1 MNARP
6 LATVARTAIALAHSP
21 GSGPDSASASRR
33 QMLRTTARA
42 LGAGGTLLAAGLLG
56 GCGFRLR
63 QAPSFAFRTLMATL
77 PATSPLRRELRTA
90 LVSAGITVVDASLP
104 PPSPQPGG
112 AVATSAALQLPGDDA
127 GFAAAPTRPTPPV
140 PPPQADAVLDILA
153 DQREKS
159 VVGSTAAG
167 QVREFQLRLRFRFK
181 LSTPKGKELIPE
193 SEILLQR
200 DISYSES
207 IALSKQEE
215 EAELYR
221 DMQTDVVQQVLRRL
235 AAVRSL

>member
-6 LATVARTAIALAHSP
+6 SAAAIALAAS
-21 GSGPDSASASRR
+21 SLTSSPDSPDRSVVSRR
-33 QMLRTTARA
+33 QVLRTTARA

-63 QAPSFAFRTLMATL
+63 QAPSFAFTTLMATL

-90 LVSAGITVVDASLP
+90 LVSSGITVVDASSP
-104 PPSPQPGG
+104 PPPQPVG
-112 AVATSAALQLPGDDA
+112 AVPAQ
-127 GFAAAPTRPTPPV
+127 PV

>member
-1 MNARP
+1 MNARS

-42 LGAGGTLLAAGLLG
+42 LGAGGTLLAAGALG

-63 QAPSFAFRTLMATL
+63 QAPSFAFTTLMATL

-104 PPSPQPGG
+104 PPPPGG

-140 PPPQADAVLDILA
+140 PPPQADAVLDILT

>member
-1 MNARP
+1 MRDRP
-6 LATVARTAIALAHSP
+6 PCRRVLIGATLAAAALA
-21 GSGPDSASASRR
+21 
-33 QMLRTTARA
+33 
-42 LGAGGTLLAAGLLG
+42 
-56 GCGFRLR
+56 GCGF
-63 QAPSFAFRTLMATL
+63 Q
-77 PATSPLRRELRTA
+77 LRRPPELQLKRVALTGLDAYSPMGEELRRQ
-90 LVSAGITVVDASLP
+90 LRASP
-104 PPSPQPGG
+104 G
-112 AVATSAALQLPGDDA
+112 AVVVE
-127 GFAAAPTRPTPPV
+127 APA
-140 PPPQADAVLDILA
+140 QADMVLAVLEDA
-153 DQREKS
+153 REQ
-159 VVGSTAAG
+159 VVVASTAAG

>member
-6 LATVARTAIALAHSP
+6 FAATVALTASSLA
-21 GSGPDSASASRR
+21 GAPDSPDRPVVSRR
-33 QMLRTTARA
+33 QVLRTTARV
-42 LGAGGTLLAAGLLG
+42 LGAGGTLLAAGALG

-63 QAPSFAFRTLMATL
+63 QAPSFAFTTLMATL

-90 LVSAGITVVDASLP
+90 LVSSGITVVDASLP
-104 PPSPQPGG
+104 PPPPQPGG
-112 AVATSAALQLPGDDA
+112 AVPAQP
-127 GFAAAPTRPTPPV
+127 AP
-140 PPPQADAVLDILA
+140 PPPQVDAVLDILT

>member
-6 LATVARTAIALAHSP
+6 SAAAIALAAS
-21 GSGPDSASASRR
+21 SLASSPDSPDLSVVSRR
-33 QMLRTTARA
+33 QVLRTTARV
-42 LGAGGTLLAAGLLG
+42 LGGGGALLAAGALV

-104 PPSPQPGG
+104 PPPPQPGG
-112 AVATSAALQLPGDDA
+112 AVPAQP
-127 GFAAAPTRPTPPV
+127 AP

>member
-1 MNARP
+1 MTARP
-6 LATVARTAIALAHSP
+6 PATVARTTAIALAHSP

-33 QMLRTTARA
+33 QVLRTTARV

-63 QAPSFAFRTLMATL
+63 QAPSFAFTTLMATL

-90 LVSAGITVVDASLP
+90 LVSSGITVVDAALP
-104 PPSPQPGG
+104 PPPPQPGG
-112 AVATSAALQLPGDDA
+112 AMPAQP
-127 GFAAAPTRPTPPV
+127 APQ
-140 PPPQADAVLDILA
+140 PPQADAVLDILA

>member
-6 LATVARTAIALAHSP
+6 SAAAIALAAS
-21 GSGPDSASASRR
+21 SLTSSPDSPDRPVVSRR
-33 QMLRTTARA
+33 QVLRTTARV
-42 LGAGGTLLAAGLLG
+42 LGAGGTLLAAGALG

-63 QAPSFAFRTLMATL
+63 QAPSFAFKTLMATL

-90 LVSAGITVVDASLP
+90 LVSSGITVVDASLP
-104 PPSPQPGG
+104 PPPPQSGG
-112 AVATSAALQLPGDDA
+112 AVPAQPA
-127 GFAAAPTRPTPPV
+127 
-140 PPPQADAVLDILA
+140 PPQPQVDAVLDILT

-167 QVREFQLRLRFRFK
+167 QVREFQLRLRFSFK

-193 SEILLQR
+193 SEILHQR

>member
-6 LATVARTAIALAHSP
+6 SAAAIALAAS
-21 GSGPDSASASRR
+21 SLTSSPDSPDRPVVSRR
-33 QMLRTTARA
+33 QVLRTTARV
-42 LGAGGTLLAAGLLG
+42 LGAGGTLLAAGALG

-63 QAPSFAFRTLMATL
+63 QAPSFAFTTLMATL

-104 PPSPQPGG
+104 PPPPQPGG

-140 PPPQADAVLDILA
+140 PPPQVDAVLDILT

-181 LSTPKGKELIPE
+181 LSTPRGKELIPE

>member
-6 LATVARTAIALAHSP
+6 PAAVARTAIALEDSS
-21 GSGPDSASASRR
+21 GGGPDSASASRR

-63 QAPSFAFRTLMATL
+63 QAPSFAFTTLMATL

-90 LVSAGITVVDASLP
+90 LVSAGITVVDASQP
-104 PPSPQPGG
+104 PPPQQGG
-112 AVATSAALQLPGDDA
+112 AVPAQP
-127 GFAAAPTRPTPPV
+127 AP

>member
-6 LATVARTAIALAHSP
+6 PATVARTTAIALAHSP

-42 LGAGGTLLAAGLLG
+42 LGAGGTLLAAGALG

-63 QAPSFAFRTLMATL
+63 QAPSFAFTTLMATL

-104 PPSPQPGG
+104 PPPPGG

-140 PPPQADAVLDILA
+140 PPPQADAVLDILT

>member
-1 MNARP
+1 MNACP
-6 LATVARTAIALAHSP
+6 SAAAIALAAS
-21 GSGPDSASASRR
+21 SLASSPDSPDRSVVSRR
-33 QMLRTTARA
+33 QVLRTTARA
-42 LGAGGTLLAAGLLG
+42 LGAGGTLLAAGALG

-90 LVSAGITVVDASLP
+90 LVSSGITVVDASLP
-104 PPSPQPGG
+104 PPPPQSGG
-112 AVATSAALQLPGDDA
+112 AVPAQPA
-127 GFAAAPTRPTPPV
+127 
-140 PPPQADAVLDILA
+140 PPQPQVDAVLDILT

>member
-6 LATVARTAIALAHSP
+6 SAAAIALAASSLTSSP
-21 GSGPDSASASRR
+21 GSPDRSVVSRR
-33 QMLRTTARA
+33 QVLHTTVRV
-42 LGAGGTLLAAGLLG
+42 LGGGGALLAAGALG

-90 LVSAGITVVDASLP
+90 LVSAGITVVDASP
-104 PPSPQPGG
+104 PPPPQQGG
-112 AVATSAALQLPGDDA
+112 AVPAQP
-127 GFAAAPTRPTPPV
+127 AP
-140 PPPQADAVLDILA
+140 PPPQADAVLDILT

-181 LSTPKGKELIPE
+181 LSTPNGKELIPE

>member
-6 LATVARTAIALAHSP
+6 PAAVARTAIALEDSS
-21 GSGPDSASASRR
+21 GGGPDSASASRR
-33 QMLRTTARA
+33 QMLRTTARV

-63 QAPSFAFRTLMATL
+63 QAPSFAFKTLMATL

-104 PPSPQPGG
+104 PPPPGG

-181 LSTPKGKELIPE
+181 LSTPRGKELIPE

-235 AAVRSL
+235 AAVRAL

>member
-1 MNARP
+1 MTVRSSAAATLAAPSDSPDHP
-6 LATVARTAIALAHSP
+6 L
-21 GSGPDSASASRR
+21 ASRR

-42 LGAGGTLLAAGLLG
+42 LGAGGSLLAAGLLG
-56 GCGFRLR
+56 GCGFKLR
-63 QAPSFAFRTLMATL
+63 QAPSFAFTTLMATL
-77 PATSPLRRELRTA
+77 PASYPLRRELRTA
-90 LVSAGITVVDASLP
+90 LVSSGITVVEATP
-104 PPSPQPGG
+104 PPQPPGG
-112 AVATSAALQLPGDDA
+112 A
-127 GFAAAPTRPTPPV
+127 APAQAV
-140 PPPQADAVLDILA
+140 PPPQADAVLDILT

-167 QVREFQLRLRFRFK
+167 QVREFQLRLRFRFR

-221 DMQTDVVQQVLRRL
+221 EMQTDVVQQVLRRL

>member
-6 LATVARTAIALAHSP
+6 SAAAIALAAS
-21 GSGPDSASASRR
+21 SLTSSPDSPDRSVVSRR
-33 QMLRTTARA
+33 QVLRTTARA

-63 QAPSFAFRTLMATL
+63 QAPSFVFTTLMATL

-90 LVSAGITVVDASLP
+90 LVSAGITVVDAALP
-104 PPSPQPGG
+104 PPPPQPGG
-112 AVATSAALQLPGDDA
+112 AVPAQP
-127 GFAAAPTRPTPPV
+127 AP
-140 PPPQADAVLDILA
+140 PPPQVDAVLDILT

>member
-1 MNARP
+1 MNARS

-42 LGAGGTLLAAGLLG
+42 LGAGGMLLAAGALG

-63 QAPSFAFRTLMATL
+63 QAPSFAFKTLMATL

-90 LVSAGITVVDASLP
+90 LVSSGITVVDASLP
-104 PPSPQPGG
+104 PPPPQSGG
-112 AVATSAALQLPGDDA
+112 AVPAQPA
-127 GFAAAPTRPTPPV
+127 
-140 PPPQADAVLDILA
+140 PPQPQVDAVLDILT

-167 QVREFQLRLRFRFK
+167 QVREFQLRLRFSFK

>member
-6 LATVARTAIALAHSP
+6 SAAAIALAASSLTGSP
-21 GSGPDSASASRR
+21 GSPDRSVVSRR
-33 QMLRTTARA
+33 QVLRTTARA

-63 QAPSFAFRTLMATL
+63 QAPSFAFTTLMATL

-104 PPSPQPGG
+104 PPPPQPGG
-112 AVATSAALQLPGDDA
+112 AVPAQP
-127 GFAAAPTRPTPPV
+127 AP

>member
-6 LATVARTAIALAHSP
+6 PAAVARTAIALEDSS
-21 GSGPDSASASRR
+21 GGGPDSASASRR
-33 QMLRTTARA
+33 QVLRTTARA

-63 QAPSFAFRTLMATL
+63 QAPSFAFATLMATL

-90 LVSAGITVVDASLP
+90 LVSSGITVVDASSP
-104 PPSPQPGG
+104 PPPQPVG
-112 AVATSAALQLPGDDA
+112 AVPAQ
-127 GFAAAPTRPTPPV
+127 PV

-181 LSTPKGKELIPE
+181 LSTPRGKELIPE

>member
-6 LATVARTAIALAHSP
+6 SAAAIALAAS
-21 GSGPDSASASRR
+21 SLTSSPDSPDRPVVSRR
-33 QMLRTTARA
+33 QVLRTTARV
-42 LGAGGTLLAAGLLG
+42 LGAGGTLLAAGALG

-63 QAPSFAFRTLMATL
+63 QAPSFAFTTLMATL

-90 LVSAGITVVDASLP
+90 LVSSGITLVDASLP
-104 PPSPQPGG
+104 PPPPQPGG
-112 AVATSAALQLPGDDA
+112 AVPAQP
-127 GFAAAPTRPTPPV
+127 AP
-140 PPPQADAVLDILA
+140 PPPQVDAVLDILA

>member
-6 LATVARTAIALAHSP
+6 FAATVALTASSLA
-21 GSGPDSASASRR
+21 GAPDSPDRSLASRR

-42 LGAGGTLLAAGLLG
+42 LGGGGALLAAGLLG

-63 QAPSFAFRTLMATL
+63 QAPSFAFTTLMATL

-104 PPSPQPGG
+104 PPPQPGG
-112 AVATSAALQLPGDDA
+112 AVATSAALPLPGDDA
-127 GFAAAPTRPTPPV
+127 GLTAPTRPALPV

-181 LSTPKGKELIPE
+181 LSTPNGKELIPE

-235 AAVRSL
+235 AAVRAL

>member
-1 MNARP
+1 MNARS

-63 QAPSFAFRTLMATL
+63 QAPSFAFTTLMATL

-104 PPSPQPGG
+104 PPPPGG

-140 PPPQADAVLDILA
+140 PPPQADAVLDILT

>member
-1 MNARP
+1 
-6 LATVARTAIALAHSP
+6 
-21 GSGPDSASASRR
+21 
-33 QMLRTTARA
+33 MLRTTARA

-63 QAPSFAFRTLMATL
+63 QAPSFAFTTLMATL

-90 LVSAGITVVDASLP
+90 LVSSGITVVDASSP
-104 PPSPQPGG
+104 PPPQPGG
-112 AVATSAALQLPGDDA
+112 AVPAQ
-127 GFAAAPTRPTPPV
+127 PV
-140 PPPQADAVLDILA
+140 PPPQADVVLDILA